1 MFLDFLLFLRA
12 GGLKISLNE
21 WLSLIDGMHQGLHGQ
36 TLKGFYI
43 LSRALL
49 VKKETDLYKY
59 DELFYQYF
67 KNVTSEQ
74 LRKKMEELLHH
85 PETAQEIFA
94 AYMAKNELEPQ
105 QMIKAL
111 EARLAASEAGGVPG
125 QSVGSGEVINS
136 VAAGEGPA
144 DGAGGAATAQS
155 AGGKS
160 VVHARGD
167 RKFRDW
173 RTDCAIE
180 SRQFQMAFRL
190 LREMSRKLENNEEE
204 LDIRG
209 TIEHTCKRAG
219 ILDIRMQ
226 PPRRNRL
233 KLMVLIDSGGSM
245 RPYEQLCSLLFQSL
259 NKANT
264 FSDLKIY
271 YFHNCLEGEL
281 YEDPSIDTDKTIKT
295 DWVLRNISSEYKVI
309 FVGDADMA
317 MHELV
322 DNSYNKWS
330 SSPPDG
336 ITWFKRFKEKYEHSI
351 WLHPQEREENIAWM
365 SESFIEIE
373 KVFPMFRLSIDGLKD
388 GMYKLMKNS
397 RS

>member
-12 GGLKISLNE
+12 GGMKVSLND
-21 WLSLIDGMHQGLHGQ
+21 WLSLLEGMYMGLHGQ
-36 TLKGFYI
+36 TLKGFFI

-49 VKKETDLYKY
+49 VKKENDLDKY
-59 DELFYQYF
+59 EELFYQFF
-67 KNVTSEQ
+67 KKVSSEK
-74 LRKKMEELLHH
+74 LRREMEELLHH
-85 PETAQEIFA
+85 PETAQEIFEN
-94 AYMAKNELEPQ
+94 YMEQRDLDSQVMLQTME
-105 QMIKAL
+105 MRL
-111 EARLAASEAGGVPG
+111 EAGDAEPAETGGEAHQVKGKPTAGIGVGP
-125 QSVGSGEVINS
+125 GSGAMVQ
-136 VAAGEGPA
+136 
-144 DGAGGAATAQS
+144 GAGGR
-155 AGGKS
+155 S

-173 RTDCAIE
+173 RTDCTIE

-209 TIEHTCKRAG
+209 TIDHTCKRGG

-226 PPRRNRL
+226 PPRKNRL

-259 NKANT
+259 HKANS

-271 YFHNCLEGEL
+271 YFHNCLEGVV
-281 YEDPSIDTDKTIKT
+281 YKDPSIDTEDTVKT
-295 DWVLRNISSEYKVI
+295 DWILRNISGEYKVI
-309 FVGDADMA
+309 FVGDAEMA

-322 DNSYNKWS
+322 DSSYCSWMNT
-330 SSPPDG
+330 PPDG
-336 ITWFKRFKEKYEHSI
+336 ITWFKRFREKYEHSI
-351 WLHPQEREENIAWM
+351 WLHPQEREENINWM

-373 KVFPMFRLSIDGLKD
+373 KVFPMFRLSIDGLKE

-397 RS
+397 